1 MSERPVPLCTLMLM
15 DVAVAPGT
23 PQPRPAVLKK
33 RVHGLLGRA
42 LRGIPEEGRLAVES
56 DSAAV
61 VCFVGDPEDGLQAAL
76 LLRDEVMQHHEGE
89 LSVRV
94 ALNIGTVEV
103 AIGPQNRLHVMG
115 EGLHHALQIR
125 DRAQPNEVVASHH
138 YHQLL
143 SQLNP
148 DRADSF
154 VDTLPGEPE
163 PVKVYAAPA
172 RTGAQSDLWP
182 QPQEGCA
189 IDAAVVRQIEQELA
203 GRIGPVASVLVRK
216 LSHRAATGQQ
226 LRDTLAAAILDPSA
240 RQSFQGA
247 AIAQQPPPP
256 AHEDPS
262 TDSTRQL
269 DVAPEELELIKYTLE
284 RFIGPMAQP
293 LIRSEIEWCTQLR
306 ELVDALA
313 DGIGHPQQREVFLQA
328 LRRALPDRRL

>member
-1 MSERPVPLCTLMLM
+1 MSERPVPLCTVMLM

-42 LRGIPEEGRLAVES
+42 LRGMPEEGRLTVES

-125 DRAQPNEVVASHH
+125 ERAQPNEVVASHH

-148 DRADSF
+148 DRADGF
-154 VDTLPGEPE
+154 VDTVPGEPE

-172 RTGAQSDLWP
+172 RAGAQSDLWP
-182 QPQEGCA
+182 LPQEGCA
-189 IDAAVVRQIEQELA
+189 VDVDVVREIEQELA
-203 GRIGPVASVLVRK
+203 GQIGPVASVLVRK
-216 LSHRAATGQQ
+216 LSHRAATAQQ
-226 LRDTLAAAILDPSA
+226 LRDTLAAAILDPAA
-240 RQSFQGA
+240 RQSFQHA
-247 AIAQQPPPP
+247 ATTQQPQPQQ
-256 AHEDPS
+256 EDLG

-269 DVAPEELELIKYTLE
+269 DVAPEELELIEYTLA

-313 DGIGHPQQREVFLQA
+313 GGIGHPQQREVFLQA
-328 LRRALPDRRL
+328 LRRALPDRRI